1 MTHKMP
7 ELPYAKDA
15 LEPHISRET
24 IEYHYGKHLQAYVDN
39 LNKLIPGT
47 EYEDVSLE
55 EIIRRAEGPIF
66 NNGAQVWNH
75 TFYFNTF
82 SPKPQEKPEG
92 KLLDALEKKYGSFD
106 NFKAE
111 FEKKA
116 TGLFGSGWT
125 WLVKD
130 ASGALDI
137 VNESNAGN
145 PIRNGRTPLMVMDMG
160 TCLLYRL
167 SQSPGRFGQSHL
179 ACHRLEKGRRAVLG
193 LRHNINIKEGNAVCA
208 LPLFACVVSLWREE
222 RVVCCRGHRASLRS
236 GNGDDEKAGEILLP
250 FLSFAVRPGL

>member
-92 KLLDALEKKYGSFD
+92 KAGMRWRRNTVLSIISRPNSRRRLPDC
-106 NFKAE
+106 
-111 FEKKA
+111 
-116 TGLFGSGWT
+116 SG
-125 WLVKD
+125 
-130 ASGALDI
+130 
-137 VNESNAGN
+137 
-145 PIRNGRTPLMVMDMG
+145 
-160 TCLLYRL
+160 
-167 SQSPGRFGQSHL
+167 
-179 ACHRLEKGRRAVLG
+179 
-193 LRHNINIKEGNAVCA
+193 
-208 LPLFACVVSLWREE
+208 
-222 RVVCCRGHRASLRS
+222 RVGH
-236 GNGDDEKAGEILLP
+236 GW
-250 FLSFAVRPGL
+250 